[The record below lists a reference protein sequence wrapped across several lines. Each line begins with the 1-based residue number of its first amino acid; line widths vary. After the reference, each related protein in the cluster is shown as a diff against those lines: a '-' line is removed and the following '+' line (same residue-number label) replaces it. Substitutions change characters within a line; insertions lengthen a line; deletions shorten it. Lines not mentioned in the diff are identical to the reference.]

1 MVEVSACRDQ
11 ERENIGFVACIH
23 VQHNYAIT
31 MRTTL
36 ILQDQLA
43 IAAKRVAAERRVSLS
58 EVVNQALRHELYG
71 NQPKAAA
78 GKFQMP
84 VFGNPI
90 SQATDSSPA
99 DFDRFLHDDT
109 GIPS

>member
-1 MVEVSACRDQ
+1 M
-11 ERENIGFVACIH
+11 H
-23 VQHNYAIT
+23 

-43 IAAKRVAAERRVSLS
+43 IAAKRVAAERRISLS

-71 NQPKAAA
+71 YRPIASADR
-78 GKFQMP
+78 FQMP

-90 SQATDSSPA
+90 SCTTDCSPA
-99 DFDRFLHDDT
+99 DFDRFLHDDP
-109 GIPS
+109 GISS